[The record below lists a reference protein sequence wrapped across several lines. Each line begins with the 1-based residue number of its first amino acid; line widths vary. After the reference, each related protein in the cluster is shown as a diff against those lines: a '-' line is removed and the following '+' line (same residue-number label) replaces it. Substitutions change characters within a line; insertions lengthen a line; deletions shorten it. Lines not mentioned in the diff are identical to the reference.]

1 MLVVNWLSMIE
12 LSTKEL
18 ELELPDTRESPAV
31 ATTLATMVTTVAMTV
46 DTTVVMVLMMDMTVV
61 MAAGKLFCE
70 NFTVIK
76 SKI

>member
-1 MLVVNWLSMIE
+1 MIE

-18 ELELPDTRESPAV
+18 EPELPDMRESPAA
-31 ATTLATMVTTVAMTV
+31 ATTLATMVTTVDMTV
-46 DTTVVMVLMMDMTVV
+46 DTTVVMVLMMDMTVD

-70 NFTVIK
+70 NFTGIK